1 MARTQT
7 TGLPDNRDDTN
18 AAVAYE
24 RRSGVQRRSG
34 VRRPSA
40 PTRQQKAAAAVLTR
54 ARASAT
60 ERVSRAN
67 ARKSLLAR
75 ARSDPQSAG
84 RLLAAERGWGGQQ
97 FECLS
102 NLWAKESGWRWN
114 ANNPSS
120 GAYGIPQSLPGS
132 KMSSFGSDW
141 ASNPITQMKWGLSY
155 ISERY
160 GTPCSAWAQSQA
172 TNWY

>member
-1 MARTQT
+1 
-7 TGLPDNRDDTN
+7 
-18 AAVAYE
+18 
-24 RRSGVQRRSG
+24 

-40 PTRQQKAAAAVLTR
+40 LTRQQNAAAAALRR
-54 ARASAT
+54 ARASAA

-67 ARKSLLAR
+67 VRRSLLAG
-75 ARSDPQSAG
+75 ARSDPKAAA

-97 FECLS
+97 FECLNS
-102 NLWAKESGWRWN
+102 LWAKESGWRWD
-114 ANNPSS
+114 ANNASS

-132 KMSSFGSDW
+132 KMSSFGGDW
-141 ASNPITQMKWGLSY
+141 ASNPITQIKWGLSY
-155 ISERY
+155 ISKSY